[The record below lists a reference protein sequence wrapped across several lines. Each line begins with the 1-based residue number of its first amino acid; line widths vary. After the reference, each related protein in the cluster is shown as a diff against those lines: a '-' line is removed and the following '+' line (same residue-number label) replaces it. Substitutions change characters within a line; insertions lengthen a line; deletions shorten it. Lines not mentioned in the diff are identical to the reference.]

1 MEKRTG
7 RIYDR
12 LKQKYRYCW
21 GNNPKRAILKDRICV
36 ILHSMVANSVLV
48 QFIDNGAKEVISR
61 RALRK
66 VKD

>member
-1 MEKRTG
+1 M
-7 RIYDR
+7 
-12 LKQKYRYCW
+12 KQKYRYCW